1 MENTSFF
8 PTSNLTSDGSEYD
21 EQNLTCDTFVGRI
34 VEIKPLKSNKTKSLF
49 GVIKIEVAGQP
60 GTFQDFLHFSPDKAQ
75 GSLAFLV
82 SHCKSA
88 ILASGNQYSD
98 GEKNMQWV
106 EASYKKLM
114 DTKAELKFQQIRT
127 ERGYE
132 IRYIP
137 TVPQSTGF

>member
-8 PTSNLTSDGSEYD
+8 PTTTLTSDGSEYD
-21 EQNLTCDTFVGRI
+21 EQNINCGEFVGRI
-34 VEIKPLKSNKTKSLF
+34 VDIKPLKSTKTPSLF
-49 GVIKIEVAGQP
+49 GVVKIEVEGQP
-60 GTFQDFLHFSPDKAQ
+60 GTFQDFLHFSANKAQ

-82 SHCKSA
+82 SHCKTA

-98 GEKNMQWV
+98 GEKNIQWV

-114 DTKAELKFQQIRT
+114 DSKAQLKFQQIKT

-137 TVPQSTGF
+137 AVQQSTGF